1 MVYQIKVTVDAENDL
16 DDIYFYITEKILS
29 SQVAKQ
35 TLQKILL
42 FIHHFAE
49 FPEMGIDVLY
59 RLNGL
64 HNVRMIISGNY
75 FIFYRY
81 YDNTVEILRV
91 LYQKRDWLALFHS

>member
-1 MVYQIKVTVDAENDL
+1 MVYQIKVTVDVENDL

-35 TLQKILL
+35 TLQKNLL
-42 FIHHFAE
+42 SIHHFAE

-91 LYQKRDWLALFHS
+91 LYQKRDWLALFY

>member
-29 SQVAKQ
+29 PNAAQQ

-42 FIHHFAE
+42 SIHHIAE
-49 FPEMGIDVLY
+49 FPEMGIDVSY

-64 HNVRMIISGNY
+64 RNVPMTISGNY

-81 YDNTVEILRV
+81 YDNSVEILRV
-91 LYQKRDWLALFHS
+91 LYQKCDWLALFH